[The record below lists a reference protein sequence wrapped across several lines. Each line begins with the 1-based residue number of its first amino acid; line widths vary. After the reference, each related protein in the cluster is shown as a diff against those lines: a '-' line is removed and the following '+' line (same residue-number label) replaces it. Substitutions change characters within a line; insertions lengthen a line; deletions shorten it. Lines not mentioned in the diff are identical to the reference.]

1 VSWAPTA
8 KRRAYLA
15 LAALGVIAGV
25 ALRRPELAVLAVPFG
40 ALAAVAPSSPP
51 RLEVR
56 RTDVGPVRV
65 LDGEAVEVHLELE
78 TAGPIAWL
86 EVVPAPGARFE
97 VASARIGPANAGHAV
112 AVQPPVTVP
121 VALELRARRWG
132 ANAVGGVLLRAHD
145 RGGMATAE
153 RRIDVPAIVRVLPR
167 GEALRELL
175 APAGTQPAP
184 GDWPARQR
192 GGGTDLADIRPFVP
206 GDPVRAINWR
216 ATARLGTPY
225 VTERRAERTAEVVLF
240 LDAFADVGGTMERA
254 VRAALAIAREH
265 LARRDR
271 VGVVGFGGAV
281 WWLAP
286 GIGRGQVLRIVDTLL
301 QSQVI
306 ASAAWHDLGHVP
318 RGALPAQATVIA
330 LTPLVDERAVAA
342 LGDLVR
348 RRFDVVIVE
357 VEPDPAPADT
367 PADVLADRLWTLG
380 QSELRARFLAA
391 GAPCVRWPRERPL
404 DAAVEEVNAWRRR
417 PVRA

>member
-1 VSWAPTA
+1 VSWAPTG

-15 LAALGVIAGV
+15 LAALGAIAAV

-40 ALAAVAPSSPP
+40 ALAALTPSSPP
-51 RLEVR
+51 ALDVRLAGVAPLRLLEGEHVEAGLELAV
-56 RTDVGPVRV
+56 DGPV
-65 LDGEAVEVHLELE
+65 
-78 TAGPIAWL
+78 AWL

-97 VASARIGPANAGHAV
+97 LAAAHVGTARAVGVPVRPPA
-112 AVQPPVTVP
+112 TVP
-121 VALELRARRWG
+121 VALELRASRWG
-132 ANAVGGVLLRAHD
+132 ANAVGGVVVRAHD
-145 RGGMATAE
+145 RLGMAVAE
-153 RRIDVPAIVRVLPR
+153 RRVEIPAVARVLPH
-167 GEALRELL
+167 GESLRELL
-175 APAGTQPAP
+175 VPAGTQPAP
-184 GDWPARQR
+184 GDWPSRNR

-206 GDPVRAINWR
+206 GDAVRAINWR
-216 ATARLGTPY
+216 ATARRGTPF

-240 LDAFADVGGTMERA
+240 LDAFHDVGGTIERA

-271 VGVVGFGGAV
+271 VGIVGFGGAV

-286 GIGRGQVLRIVDTLL
+286 GIGRGQVLRVVDTLL

-318 RGALPAQATVIA
+318 RGALPARATVIA
-330 LTPLVDERAVAA
+330 LTPLFDERAIAA

-357 VEPDPAPADT
+357 VEPDPAPAGT
-367 PADVLADRLWTLG
+367 PADALADRLWTLERA
-380 QSELRARFLAA
+380 ELRARFMAA
-391 GAPCVRWPRERPL
+391 GAPCVRWPRGRPL
-404 DAAVEEVNAWRRR
+404 DATVAEVNAWRRR

>member
-1 VSWAPTA
+1 VSWAPTG
-8 KRRAYLA
+8 KRRAYLV
-15 LAALGVIAGV
+15 LAALGAIAAV

-40 ALAAVAPSSPP
+40 ALAALTPSSQPALDVRLTNVAPD
-51 RLEVR
+51 RLLEGERVSVR
-56 RTDVGPVRV
+56 LDVAVGGPV
-65 LDGEAVEVHLELE
+65 
-78 TAGPIAWL
+78 AWL
-86 EVVPAPGARFE
+86 EVVPALGARFE
-97 VASARIGPANAGHAV
+97 LAAAAPATGV
-112 AVQPPVTVP
+112 PVRPPATVL

-132 ANAVGGVLLRAHD
+132 ANAVGSVVVRAHD
-145 RGGMATAE
+145 RFGMATAE
-153 RRIDVPAIVRVLPR
+153 RRIEIPAVVRVLPH
-167 GEALRELL
+167 GESLRELV

-184 GDWPARQR
+184 GDWPSRNR

-216 ATARLGTPY
+216 ATARRGTPF

-240 LDAFADVGGTMERA
+240 LDAFLDVGGTIERA

-271 VGVVGFGGAV
+271 VGIVGFGGAV

-286 GIGRGQVLRIVDTLL
+286 GIGRGQVLRVVDTLL
-301 QSQVI
+301 HSQVI

-318 RGALPAQATVIA
+318 RGALPARATVIA
-330 LTPLVDERAVAA
+330 LTPLVDERAIAA

-357 VEPDPAPADT
+357 VEPDPAPVDT
-367 PADVLADRLWTLG
+367 PADALADRLWTL
-380 QSELRARFLAA
+380 ERAEVRARFMAA